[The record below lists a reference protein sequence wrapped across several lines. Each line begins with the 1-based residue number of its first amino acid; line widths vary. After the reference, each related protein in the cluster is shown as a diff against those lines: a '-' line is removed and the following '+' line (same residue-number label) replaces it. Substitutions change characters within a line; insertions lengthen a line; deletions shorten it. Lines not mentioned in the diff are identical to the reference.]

1 MKVFDTIIK
10 SKRGSDL
17 VTTIVD
23 CQKENSG
30 LILFVH
36 GFKADRSEGGRFLTV
51 AEALAQDNINSI
63 MVSFAGCGDSKEP
76 FENYCMTNCLDD
88 IDTMYQYMLNNYS
101 IDTNRLAMV
110 GYSMGGRLTSI
121 YSYTHP
127 EFKTIALWASAT
139 YNGFDNNDT
148 FLDNNVN
155 EMISQAEKQ
164 GYAIAYNSFDNNYL
178 HISKRFFD
186 DMFQYKPFDSLSN
199 YQGNVL
205 LVHGDSD
212 LTVAYDVS
220 VRAYNGLTT
229 QKNKKFVT
237 IHQANHGFGLWDNH
251 MEQSEQLT
259 NETIQFLKEN
269 I

>member
-88 IDTMYQYMLNNYS
+88 IDTMYQYMLNNY
-101 IDTNRLAMV
+101 
-110 GYSMGGRLTSI
+110 
-121 YSYTHP
+121 
-127 EFKTIALWASAT
+127 
-139 YNGFDNNDT
+139 
-148 FLDNNVN
+148 
-155 EMISQAEKQ
+155 
-164 GYAIAYNSFDNNYL
+164 
-178 HISKRFFD
+178 
-186 DMFQYKPFDSLSN
+186 
-199 YQGNVL
+199 L
-205 LVHGDSD
+205 L
-212 LTVAYDVS
+212 LY
-220 VRAYNGLTT
+220 
-229 QKNKKFVT
+229 
-237 IHQANHGFGLWDNH
+237 
-251 MEQSEQLT
+251 
-259 NETIQFLKEN
+259 
-269 I
+269 